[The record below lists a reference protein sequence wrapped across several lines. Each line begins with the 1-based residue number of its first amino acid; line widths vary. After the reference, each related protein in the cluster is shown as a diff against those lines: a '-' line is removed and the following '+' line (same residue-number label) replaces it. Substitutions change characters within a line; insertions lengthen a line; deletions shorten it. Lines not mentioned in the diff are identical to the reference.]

1 MKYLKD
7 RRVVVRIVSYMLA
20 LILVLGGLAWVNGA
34 EKENYRWQLEASYQ
48 HYFSELAEG
57 MRGVSTALRKGQ
69 YSGSRVL
76 MSSLASE
83 ISREAAAAKSAMSGL
98 PFSNIELEK
107 TAKFLSQIGDYS
119 YFLAKKDAS
128 GLAITNEEL
137 ENMAELSATAY
148 SLSMS
153 LDELYES
160 VADGSMSVSYA
171 LDSEQDAEARVS
183 GIAAALSEI
192 ETQFPEYAGLI
203 YDGPFSEHISSRE
216 ASFLVDKSDVSV
228 EQARAVAA
236 SAGGFEPSELNA
248 SGETAGNLP
257 TYGFYAERDGVTWFF
272 DVTKRGGVLLEMYC
286 SRTSGEP
293 SLEPQ
298 QCVDKAKSWLGGS
311 GFGSLVESY
320 YYEEDGVVT
329 INFAA
334 SSDGVI
340 CYPDLIKVSVAADN
354 GEIIGFESRGYIM
367 NHHDRTIEEPAIT
380 VDEAREM
387 LRDGLT
393 IESERPAVIPTAGE
407 YEVLCYEFLCSG
419 ATGERALIYLNAAT
433 GVEEQILIL
442 VESEYGTLT
451 I

>member
-1 MKYLKD
+1 MKHLKD
-7 RRVVVRIVSYMLA
+7 RRVVVRIVSFTTA
-20 LILVLGGLAWVNGA
+20 LVLVLGGLAWLNGV

-76 MSSLASE
+76 MASLASE

-107 TAKFLSQIGDYS
+107 TAKFLSQIGDYA

-128 GLAITNEEL
+128 GLAITEEEL
-137 ENMAELSATAY
+137 SNMAELSATAY

-171 LDSEQDAEARVS
+171 IDNEQDAEARIS
-183 GIAAALSEI
+183 GVAAALSEI

-216 ASFLVDKSDVSV
+216 ASYLVGKAEVSV
-228 EQARAVAA
+228 EQAKEVAA
-236 SAGGFEPSELNA
+236 RAGGFETSELTNA
-248 SGETAGNLP
+248 GDTASNLP
-257 TYGFYAERDGVTWFF
+257 TYRFYAERDGATWFF
-272 DVTKRGGVLLEMYC
+272 DVTKAGGVLLEMYC

-293 SLEPQ
+293 SLSPQ
-298 QCVDKAKSWLGGS
+298 ECVERAKGWLQ
-311 GFGSLVESY
+311 GFSASLIESY
-320 YYEEDGVVT
+320 YYEQDGVVT
-329 INFAA
+329 INFAE
-334 SSDGVI
+334 STDGTI
-340 CYPDLIKVSVAADN
+340 CYPDLIKVSVAADS

-367 NHHDRTIEEPAIT
+367 NHHDRTIEKPAMSI
-380 VDEAREM
+380 DDARTR
-387 LRDGLT
+387 LRGGLT
-393 IESERPAVIPTAGE
+393 VESERTAIIPTAGE
-407 YEVLCYEFLCSG
+407 YEVLCYEFLCRGTS
-419 ATGERALIYLNAAT
+419 GERALIYLNAAT

-442 VESEYGTLT
+442 VESESGTLT

>member
-1 MKYLKD
+1 MRGLKD
-7 RRVVVRIVSYMLA
+7 RRVVVRIVSFTLA

-57 MRGVSTALRKGQ
+57 MRGVSNALRKGQ

-76 MSSLASE
+76 MASLASE

-107 TAKFLSQIGDYS
+107 TAKFLSQIGDYA

-128 GLAITNEEL
+128 GLAITEEEL
-137 ENMAELSATAY
+137 STMAELSATAY

-160 VADGSMSVSYA
+160 VADGSLSVSYA
-171 LDSEQDAEARVS
+171 LETEQDAEARIS
-183 GIAAALSEI
+183 GVAAALSEI

-216 ASFLVDKSDVSV
+216 ASYLVGKSEVSV
-228 EQARAVAA
+228 EQAREAA
-236 SAGGFEPSELNA
+236 AKAGGFDPSELTNA
-248 SGETAGNLP
+248 GDTASNLP
-257 TYGFYAERDGVTWFF
+257 TYGFYAERGGATWFF
-272 DVTKRGGVLLEMYC
+272 DVTKAGGVLLEMYC

-293 SLEPQ
+293 SLSPQ
-298 QCVDKAKSWLGGS
+298 ECVERAKAWLKDFS
-311 GFGSLVESY
+311 ASSLVESY
-320 YYEEDGVVT
+320 YYEQDGVVT

-334 SSDGVI
+334 SADGVI
-340 CYPDLIKVSVAADN
+340 CYPDLIKVSVAADS

-367 NHHDRTIEEPAIT
+367 NHHDRKLDEPAISI
-380 VDEAREM
+380 DDARAK
-387 LRDGLT
+387 LRSGLT
-393 IESERPAVIPTAGE
+393 VESERPAIIPTSGE
-407 YEVLCYEFLCSG
+407 YEIFCYEFLCRSASG
-419 ATGERALIYLNAAT
+419 EHALIYLNAAT

-442 VESEYGTLT
+442 VESESGTLT